1 MVVFMAVFVDLVGA
15 LFANQ
20 LELEERAERHWNIL
34 FFGGEGSF
42 KRR

>member
-1 MVVFMAVFVDLVGA
+1 MAVFVDLVGA

-34 FFGGEGSF
+34 FLGGGGEF
-42 KRR
+42 